1 MSENFVAQFWIIT
14 TLLLAGAALVYIFY
28 YWKRDEDAPPHKDS
42 YLLALKYMAE
52 NDHRRAIE
60 KFKETV
66 RYNTENIDAYLKLG
80 DILRKEGL
88 FTNAVRIHKDLTLRG
103 DINSAEL
110 PKVWYSLAM
119 DYLDSKKMD
128 NAETYLEKL
137 IKNDQYHEEV
147 LPYLV
152 KIYESKNDY
161 ERAFNLLKTV
171 KSGDLKKI
179 KRRMAI
185 YKILQA
191 IEAGNKGEGKNS
203 RIIFKEAI
211 KIDPSCAAAFL
222 YIGDSYM
229 RENRPD
235 DAIDTWTDY
244 CKKHPK
250 EAHILFS
257 RLEKAWYEKGQFSK
271 IEELYESILA
281 SDPENIKALLSLSSI
296 YRKKGDYQSALNL
309 IQDGMKQD
317 MNDKILKA
325 EIVHI
330 LTEKGQFKDASKQAL
345 ELIDGYL
352 ETSSSKYSCPYCDY
366 KSDELFWKCPKCS
379 ELNID

>member
-1 MSENFVAQFWIIT
+1 MGENFIAQFWIIT
-14 TLLLAGAALVYIFY
+14 TLLLAGAALIYIFY
-28 YWKRDEDAPPHKDS
+28 YWKREEDAPPHKDS

-52 NDHRRAIE
+52 NDNRRAIE

-103 DINSAEL
+103 DINQAEL

-119 DYLDSKKMD
+119 DYLDSKKPD
-128 NAETYLEKL
+128 SAEAYLQKL
-137 IKNDQYHEEV
+137 LNNDQYRETV
-147 LPYLV
+147 LPYLS
-152 KIYESKNDY
+152 KIYESRNDY
-161 ERAFNLLKTV
+161 ERAFNLLKTS
-171 KSGDLKKI
+171 KSGDSQKI
-179 KRRMAI
+179 KRRMAV
-185 YKILQA
+185 YKILKGL
-191 IEAGNKGEGKNS
+191 ETGSKGEGKSS

-211 KIDPSCAAAFL
+211 KIDPSCAAAYL

-229 RENRPD
+229 QENRPD
-235 DAIDTWTDY
+235 EAISTWTDY
-244 CKKHPK
+244 CKKQPK
-250 EAHILFS
+250 EAYILFS

-281 SDPENIKALLSLSSI
+281 SDPENLMALLSLSSI
-296 YRKKGDYQSALNL
+296 YRKKGDFQSALNL
-309 IQDGMKQD
+309 LQEGLKQD
-317 MNDKILKA
+317 MDDKILKA
-325 EIVHI
+325 EIVRI
-330 LTEKGQFKDASKQAL
+330 LTENGQFKDATKQAL

-352 ETSSSKYSCPYCDY
+352 ATSSIKYSCQYCDY

-379 ELNID
+379 ELNSD